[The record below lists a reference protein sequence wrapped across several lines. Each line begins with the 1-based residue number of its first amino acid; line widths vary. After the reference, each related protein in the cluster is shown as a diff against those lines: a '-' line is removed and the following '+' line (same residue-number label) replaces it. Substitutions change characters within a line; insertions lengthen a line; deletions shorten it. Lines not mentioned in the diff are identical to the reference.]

1 MRSRRA
7 GSSEAGVNVWP
18 GFTDIMVGLLLVF
31 VLVVTLFTI
40 SETILSR
47 TLSKKDKELIRLHEE
62 ISQKTEKMERL
73 AKEINLQTR
82 ELDKLRAEIV
92 RLEKLFETQVDKTV
106 VLEKLLTA
114 RTEELGSVTADL
126 LQKSALLEEK
136 EKALAEGRKQLEAAL
151 ADVRDK
157 SARLL
162 EQDGLMSAQ
171 RQEIRSALSDLTS
184 KTTLLQEKEKLASD
198 LGLQLTD
205 TKASLAKAEDEVKKK
220 STAVTKLTSTIES
233 LNSRISALNKKISEY
248 VDQVNRL
255 NRMVSDAKEAET
267 TQKTKASA
275 LQKEIASLTSK
286 LHEISGKLAKVK
298 KERDKQ
304 FRMARLVNLL
314 GEKDKEIDRLRK
326 VAKYRSEFL
335 AKLEKVFSGVSDIKV
350 QGDRFVFQ
358 SEILFASGSAEINET
373 GKKELDKFIKIYKE
387 MVPKIPKDIP
397 LLILVQ
403 GHTDIIPVRSS
414 RYRSNWELSSARAM
428 QVVRYMIE
436 NGIPPTRLGA
446 SAHGEFHPVAKGATP
461 ADRRL
466 NRRIEIKITTL

>member
-7 GSSEAGVNVWP
+7 GSSEAGSNVWP

-47 TLSKKDKELIRLHEE
+47 TLSKKDKELLRLHDE
-62 ISQKTEKMERL
+62 ISQKTEKMESL
-73 AKEINLQTR
+73 AKEIGLQAR
-82 ELDKLRAEIV
+82 ELEKLRAEIV
-92 RLEKLFETQVDKTV
+92 RLEKLFETQVEKTV

-126 LQKSALLEEK
+126 LRKSALLEEK
-136 EKALAEGRKQLEAAL
+136 EKAFAEESKKLETAL

-162 EQDGLMSAQ
+162 EQDTLMSGQ
-171 RQEIRSALSDLTS
+171 RQEIRTALSDLTA
-184 KTTLLQEKEKLASD
+184 KTVLLQEKEKLASD

-205 TKASLAKAEDEVKKK
+205 TKASLAKAEDEIKKK
-220 STAVTKLTSTIES
+220 SAAVTELTATMES
-233 LNSRISALNKKISEY
+233 LNSRIAALNKKIAEY
-248 VDQVNRL
+248 VEQVNRL
-255 NRMVSDAKEAET
+255 NGMVSEAKEGETAE
-267 TQKTKASA
+267 KTKASA

-286 LHEISGKLAKVK
+286 LDEISKRLAKA
-298 KERDKQ
+298 KEDRDKQ
-304 FRMARLVNLL
+304 FRMAKLVNLL

-326 VAKYRSEFL
+326 LAKYRSEFL
-335 AKLEKVFSGVSDIKV
+335 AKLEEVFSGVSDIKV

-358 SEILFASGSAEINET
+358 SEILFDSGSAEINET

-387 MVPKIPKDIP
+387 MVPKIPVDIP

-403 GHTDIIPVRSS
+403 GHTDIVPVRSS

-428 QVVRYMIE
+428 QVVRYMIDE
-436 NGIPPTRLGA
+436 GIPPTRLGA
-446 SAHGEFHPVAKGATP
+446 SALGEFHPAAKGATP
-461 ADRRL
+461 QDRRL